1 MSFRT
6 FEDLIRFHANPDQ
19 RKRVAVASPDAH
31 TLEAVQKAVEAGMV
45 QPILIGCEAKIR
57 EALSELYGSGYAE
70 EGKMT
75 EAKITEAEVINV
87 PDQAAACGLAV
98 ELVRSGKADFLMKGK
113 VDTSVFLKAV
123 VNREQGLGCGRLMS
137 HIAMF
142 EVPGMD
148 RLLTVVDGGM
158 VPYPGL
164 DEKRCIIENTT
175 AALRRMGYQCPKVG
189 ILTCVEK
196 VNPKMEETVE
206 AAHLKRMNVEGE
218 IGGCVVEGPISY
230 DCAVS
235 REISRLKGF
244 DSPVAGEADV
254 LVVQDI
260 HMGNAMGKMLTCTCK
275 ARMAGFVAGAACPVV
290 LSSRG
295 ASAEEK
301 YLSIL
306 AAAAASGM

>member
-6 FEDLIRFHANPDQ
+6 FEDLIRFHAKSDKT
-19 RKRVAVASPDAH
+19 RRVAVANPDMH
-31 TLEAVQKAVEAGMV
+31 TLEAVKMAAKDGMV
-45 QPILIGCEAKIR
+45 EPVLTGEEGKIR
-57 EALSELYGSGYAE
+57 EMLSRVWGSDDAE
-70 EGKMT
+70 KV
-75 EAKITEAEVINV
+75 EVANA
-87 PDQAAACGLAV
+87 PDPAAACVLAV
-98 ELVRSGKADFLMKGK
+98 DMVRSGRADFLMKGY

-123 VNREQGLGCGRLMS
+123 VQKEGGLGCGRLMS

-142 EVPGMD
+142 EVPGME

-158 VPYPGL
+158 IPYPGL
-164 DEKRCIIENTT
+164 DEKKCIIENTT
-175 AALRRMGYQCPKVG
+175 AALRRMGYFCPKVG

-196 VNPKMEETVE
+196 VNEKMKETVE
-206 AAHLKRMNVEGE
+206 AAQLKRMNQEGE
-218 IGGCVVEGPISY
+218 IGGCLVEGPISY

-235 REISRLKGF
+235 KEISRLKGF

-254 LVVQDI
+254 LIVQDI
-260 HMGNAMGKMLTCTCK
+260 HMGNALGKMLTCTCK

-306 AAAAASGM
+306 VAAAASKS

>member
-1 MSFRT
+1 MNFRT
-6 FEDLIRFHANPDQ
+6 FEELFQFHAAPGR
-19 RKRVAVASPDAH
+19 RKRVAVANPDIH
-31 TLEAVQKAVEAGMV
+31 TLEAVKMAVEAGLV
-45 QPILIGCEAKIR
+45 QPILTGGKDGIQKSLSAVCGGGP
-57 EALSELYGSGYAE
+57 AL
-70 EGKMT
+70 
-75 EAKITEAEVINV
+75 EAEIFDA
-87 PDQAAACGLAV
+87 PDAAAACSLAV
-98 ELVRSGKADFLMKGK
+98 ELVRSGRADFLMKGG

-123 VNREQGLGCGRLMS
+123 VHKERGLGLGRLMS

-142 EVPGMD
+142 EVPGMN

-164 DEKRCIIENTT
+164 NEKKCIIENTVT
-175 AALRRMGYQCPKVG
+175 ALRRMGYQCPKVG

-196 VNPKMEETVE
+196 VNAKMEETVE
-206 AAHLKRMNVEGE
+206 ADQLKHMNEGGE
-218 IGGCVVEGPISY
+218 ISGCVVEGPISY

-235 REISRLKGF
+235 KEISRIKGF

-254 LVVQDI
+254 LVVQNI
-260 HMGNAMGKMLTCTCK
+260 HMGNAMGKMLTCTCN

-306 AAAAASGM
+306 AAAAASGSEGGMLWTIT